1 VDIIAIVRDITE
13 RKWVQEALRKSI
25 RGAGDA
31 RPGAALA
38 KASGWSPIG
47 NFPEKP
53 SSATEKFFNG
63 VAELHTYIRNNRD
76 FIPNG
81 ERFRQGERISTAFV
95 ESTVTKW

>member
-13 RKWVQEALRKSI
+13 RKWAQEALRKSYEELEM
-25 RGAGDA
+25 RVLE
-31 RPGAALA
+31 RQREVLQ
-38 KASGWSPIG
+38 W
-47 NFPEKP
+47 
-53 SSATEKFFNG
+53 

>member
-1 VDIIAIVRDITE
+1 MGAGGAA
-13 RKWVQEALRKSI
+13 KFI

-31 RPGAALA
+31 RPGAAP
-38 KASGWSPIG
+38 ASGWSPIRK
-47 NFPEKP
+47 FPEKP

-63 VAELHTYIRNNRD
+63 VAELHTYIHNNQD

-81 ERFRQGERISTAFV
+81 ERFGQGERISTAFV